1 MKNFIATTVLAL
13 VAAINAPASAHHD
26 GHHGHH
32 GHHGGH
38 HQMHQ
43 PQQRVVWSQVYTY
56 HIGNAGVC
64 YNRWRHNNPTYR
76 ILTYNGYTVQY
87 QIPTYLPPVHCP
99 PPVVHCPP
107 PVVVHPPVCYP
118 QQTVIISGGSCNR
131 VVYRRRSSCTTFSFG
146 FSW

>member
-56 HIGNAGVC
+56 HIGNARVC
-64 YNRWRHNNPTYR
+64 YNSWRAANPTYR

-107 PVVVHPPVCYP
+107 VVVQPPVCYP